1 MNVDWY
7 CLISSTKSVEPTEKD
22 GELYLTEGNS
32 VMGTWGEF
40 STETALKTLDGKSG
54 ISLSNPEHCT
64 GNSANVGSMAILK
77 YSITFLQTP
86 KNITLF
92 RPRSGALRIIPPFPT
107 GPMTFSNKSCD
118 RIKGTGRI

>member
-77 YSITFLQTP
+77 YSN
-86 KNITLF
+86 NILANTEKYN
-92 RPRSGALRIIPPFPT
+92 ALSAEVWCSEELIPHFPT
-107 GPMTFSNKSCD
+107 APTTFSK
-118 RIKGTGRI
+118 

>member
-54 ISLSNPEHCT
+54 ISLSNPSIALET
-64 GNSANVGSMAILK
+64 AQMSALW
-77 YSITFLQTP
+77 P
-86 KNITLF
+86 
-92 RPRSGALRIIPPFPT
+92 
-107 GPMTFSNKSCD
+107 FSN
-118 RIKGTGRI
+118 TQ